1 MMATGEIMS
10 IGSNFEAALLKGIR
24 SLEIGKYSLIHKPSE
39 QRTIEELKER
49 VVTINRVSKTVKGG
63 RIFKFA
69 ALVVVGDG
77 NGVVGFGIG
86 KAGEVPDAIRKGIE
100 DAKKNLMKV
109 SLRGTTIPHEIV
121 GEFGAGRVLM
131 KPAAPGTGVIAGGP
145 VRAVIEAVGIKDIRT
160 KALRSN
166 NPCNV
171 VRATLAGLA
180 ALRTAEEVAAVRGK
194 SVKEIV

>member
-1 MMATGEIMS
+1 MA
-10 IGSNFEAALLKGIR
+10 K
-24 SLEIGKYSLIHKPSE
+24 LIDAS
-39 QRTIEELKER
+39 TLDLKER

-77 NGVVGFGIG
+77 GDIVGFGLG
-86 KAGEVPDAIRKGIE
+86 KASEVPDAIRKGIE
-100 DAKKNLMKV
+100 DAKKHLIKI
-109 SLRGTTIPHEIV
+109 SLKGTTIPHEIV
-121 GEFGAGRVLM
+121 GNFGAGKVLM

-145 VRAVIEAVGIKDIRT
+145 VRAVIEVTGIKDIRT

-171 VRATLAGLA
+171 VSATINGLSMLRDA
-180 ALRTAEEVAAVRGK
+180 AEVAAVRGK
-194 SVKEIV
+194 SVKEILG

>member
-1 MMATGEIMS
+1 LAKIDASAMD
-10 IGSNFEAALLKGIR
+10 
-24 SLEIGKYSLIHKPSE
+24 
-39 QRTIEELKER
+39 LKEH
-49 VVTINRVSKTVKGG
+49 VVSINRVSKTVKGG

-77 NGVVGFGIG
+77 NGIVGFGIG

-100 DAKKNLMKV
+100 DAKKNLIKI
-109 SLRGTTIPHEIV
+109 SLRGSTIPHEII
-121 GEFGAGRVLM
+121 GKYGAGRVLM

-145 VRAVIEAVGIKDIRT
+145 VRAVVEAAGIRDIRT

-171 VRATLAGLA
+171 VRATIEGLSK
-180 ALRTAEEVAAVRGK
+180 LRDAEQVAKVRGK
-194 SVKEIV
+194 SVKEIFA

>member
-1 MMATGEIMS
+1 MANIIDASTLDLQE
-10 IGSNFEAALLKGIR
+10 K
-24 SLEIGKYSLIHKPSE
+24 
-39 QRTIEELKER
+39 
-49 VVTINRVSKTVKGG
+49 VVAINRVSKTVKGG

-77 NGVVGFGIG
+77 QGTVGFGIG

-109 SLRGTTIPHEIV
+109 ALKGTTIPHEVI

-145 VRAVIEAVGIKDIRT
+145 VRAVVEAVGIRDIRT

-171 VRATLAGLA
+171 VRATLQGLG
-180 ALRTAEEVAAVRGK
+180 ALRSSEEVAAIRGK
-194 SVKEIV
+194 SVNEIL